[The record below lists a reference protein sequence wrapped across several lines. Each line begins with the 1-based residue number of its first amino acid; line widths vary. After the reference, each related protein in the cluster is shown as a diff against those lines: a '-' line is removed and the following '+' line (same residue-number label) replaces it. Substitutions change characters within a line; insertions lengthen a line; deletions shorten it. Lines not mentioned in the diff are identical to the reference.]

1 MKVET
6 EQLNDKPNRPLT
18 FGEKRVG
25 VTFNP
30 SQNEYVEIFKRET
43 AKLIDLL
50 NESAE
55 VNLNQEAKR
64 CFSLAMTTYEEAAM
78 WAVKAVTKN

>member
-1 MKVET
+1 M
-6 EQLNDKPNRPLT
+6 EQTQRQLT
-18 FGEKRVG
+18 LGEYRVG

-50 NESAE
+50 NESSQ
-55 VNLNQEAKR
+55 VNDNTEAKR
-64 CFSLAMTTYEEAAM
+64 AFSLAMTNYEDAAM
-78 WAVKAVTKN
+78 WAVKAFTKIKQ